1 MKVKT
6 ITHNSEA
13 LNGLELIRSI
23 ARDYNQLVKVRLTS
37 LVVFSSVITYLTA
50 SQGAIN
56 WFELTML
63 AIGGFLVTGSANGI
77 NQVIEKDFDKLM
89 QRTANRPVATNR
101 MSVLEA
107 SIFSGLIGIIGVSMI
122 ALFLN
127 QISGILAFA
136 ALISYAFLYTPLKRI
151 SPISVFVGAFPGA
164 IPTMLGWVAF
174 TGKIDSSALVLFG
187 VQFFWQFPHFWS
199 IAWILDDDYKRA
211 GFKMLP
217 SNPGR
222 DKSTALQTLA
232 FSLVLIPIGMLP
244 AQMGISGMISGIVGI
259 FGGLMLSYYA
269 FRLFKSCEIKDAK
282 KLMFASFIYLPMVQ
296 LAYLIDKI

>member
-13 LNGLELIRSI
+13 LNGLELIRSK

-89 QRTANRPVATNR
+89 QRTANRPVATSR

-174 TGKIDSSALVLFG
+174 TGKIDASALVLFG

-217 SNPGR
+217 STPGR

-259 FGGLMLSYYA
+259 LGGLMLSYYA

>member
-13 LNGLELIRSI
+13 LNGLELIRSK
-23 ARDYNQLVKVRLTS
+23 ARDYNQLVKIRLTS

-56 WFELTML
+56 WFELSML

-187 VQFFWQFPHFWS
+187 VQFFWQVPHFWS

-259 FGGLMLSYYA
+259 IGGLMLSYYA